1 MKKDLRKF
9 LFSQVLIPA
18 AVSQPRF
25 LFSFYTLVSFSLIC
39 FYAPCF
45 FLSRNAFNSEFF
57 KSVINMCPGAWVM
70 TIGGFARSTA
80 A

>member
-25 LFSFYTLVSFSLIC
+25 LFSFYMLVSFSLIC

-45 FLSRNAFNSEFF
+45 FLSCTASNSEFF
-57 KSVINMCPGAWVM
+57 
-70 TIGGFARSTA
+70 
-80 A
+80 